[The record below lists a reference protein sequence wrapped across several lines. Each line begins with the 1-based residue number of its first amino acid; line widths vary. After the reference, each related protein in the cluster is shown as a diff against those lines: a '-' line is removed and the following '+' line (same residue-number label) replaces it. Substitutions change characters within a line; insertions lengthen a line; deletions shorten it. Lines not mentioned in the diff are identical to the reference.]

1 MPLTKEEEEL
11 FRELRRKRDREYAKL
26 RRDKTRKKKY
36 GERTTRKIN
45 SDIGK
50 HLMTLSKI
58 FTPPLLQTKMKDLQT
73 QKKKRK
79 TSIEK

>member
-26 RRDKTRKKKY
+26 RRDKTRKKRY

-45 SDIGK
+45 NDIGA
-50 HLMTLSKI
+50 HLITLSKI
-58 FTPPLLQTKMKDLQT
+58 VTPQLLQTKTNDLQT

-79 TSIEK
+79 TPIEK